1 MCIREKS
8 IVSFTQI
15 NNFGI
20 GKNSFKYLAKALI
33 HFAYYS
39 NIVGNFFLMF
49 LAAVRKSPFKY
60 KHFYQ
65 QKNLRK
71 IRLKHFKPHRL
82 AVQLLRILD
91 GILFYTFDYL
101 IWHLLI
107 IKRIYLIK
115 C

>member
-1 MCIREKS
+1 MLTIAIFWGS
-8 IVSFTQI
+8 SF
-15 NNFGI
+15 
-20 GKNSFKYLAKALI
+20 Y
-33 HFAYYS
+33 
-39 NIVGNFFLMF
+39 LMF

-101 IWHLLI
+101 IWYLLI
-107 IKRIYLIK
+107 ILPRQMLSGMLFSYYLK
-115 C
+115 